1 MESIMSITVVKFG
14 GTSMADA
21 KSITQ
26 VANIINQ
33 DKKRRYVVVSAPG
46 KRFSQDI
53 KVTDMLYACYHDLQ
67 INGECKA
74 TFDKIRER
82 FKGIVADLKLDLD
95 IDSYLDQ
102 VESDMIKYNSAEF
115 CASRGEY
122 LSGVV
127 VAKKLG
133 FEFIDAKDVMV
144 FNENGD
150 FEPEITNEKVKKVLS
165 KVEKAVIPGF
175 YGGDE
180 NGIVHTFSRGG
191 SDVSGAVIA
200 RAVDAQLY
208 ENWTDVNGFMSAD
221 PRIVQNPKPI
231 EKLSYRELRE
241 LAYMGANVLHPESIF
256 PVRVSNIPI
265 NIRNTFCPEASG
277 TMIVSELSEK
287 DMENRIITG
296 IAGKK
301 GYSIVYIEKSM
312 MNSELGFVCKVLKVL
327 EYYNISFE
335 HLPTGIDT
343 MSIVIADT
351 ELAGKEEVVIER
363 IKKVVNPDHIEIKSG
378 ISLVATVGH
387 GMSYKPGTASALCGA
402 LAKANVNIRM
412 IDQGSSEMN
421 IIVGV
426 STSDYEKA
434 INAIYN
440 AFQNM

>member
-1 MESIMSITVVKFG
+1 MSVTVVKFG

-21 KSITQ
+21 KSINQ
-26 VANIINQ
+26 VADIVKQ

-46 KRFSQDI
+46 KRFSQDHKI
-53 KVTDMLYACYHDLQ
+53 TDMLYACYHDLQ

-82 FKGIVADLKLDLD
+82 FKGIVSDLGLD
-95 IDSYLDQ
+95 IDIDAYLNQ
-102 VESDMIKYNSAEF
+102 VESDMFKYNSAEF

-122 LSGVV
+122 LS
-127 VAKKLG
+127 AIITAAKLG
-133 FEFIDAKDVMV
+133 YKFIDAKDIMV

-150 FEPEITNEKVKKVLS
+150 FEPEITNEKVKQVLS
-165 KVEKAVIPGF
+165 KVERAVIPGF

-180 NGIVHTFSRGG
+180 SGLVHTFSRGG

-200 RAVDAQLY
+200 RAVGATMY
-208 ENWTDVNGFMSAD
+208 ENWTDVNGFMTAD
-221 PRIVQNPKPI
+221 PRIVSNPKPI

-256 PVRVSNIPI
+256 PVRVGNIPI
-265 NIRNTFCPEASG
+265 NIRNTFCPEAKG
-277 TMIVSELSEK
+277 TMIVPELEEK
-287 DMENRIITG
+287 DMNNRVITG

-312 MNSELGFVCKVLKVL
+312 MNSELGFVRKVLAVL

-343 MSIVIADT
+343 MSIVIADS

-363 IKKVVNPDHIEIKSG
+363 IKKVVNPDHIEIKSN

-387 GMSYKPGTASALCGA
+387 GMSYKPGTASTLCGA
-402 LAKANVNIRM
+402 LAKENINIRM

-421 IIVGV
+421 IIVGI

-440 AFQNM
+440 AFQK

>member
-1 MESIMSITVVKFG
+1 MSVTVVKFG

-21 KSITQ
+21 KSINQ
-26 VANIINQ
+26 VADIVKQ

-46 KRFSQDI
+46 KRFSQDHKI
-53 KVTDMLYACYHDLQ
+53 TDMLYACYHDLQ

-82 FKGIVADLKLDLD
+82 FKGIVSDLELD
-95 IDSYLDQ
+95 IDIDAYLNQ
-102 VESDMIKYNSAEF
+102 VESDMLKYNSAEF

-122 LSGVV
+122 LS
-127 VAKKLG
+127 AIITAAKLG
-133 FEFIDAKDVMV
+133 YKFIDAKDIMV

-150 FEPEITNEKVKKVLS
+150 FEPEITNEKVKQVLS
-165 KVEKAVIPGF
+165 KVERAVIPGF

-180 NGIVHTFSRGG
+180 SGLVHTFSRGG

-200 RAVDAQLY
+200 RAVGATLY
-208 ENWTDVNGFMSAD
+208 ENWTDVNGFMTAD
-221 PRIVQNPKPI
+221 PRIVSNPKPI
-231 EKLSYRELRE
+231 EKLSYKELRE

-256 PVRVSNIPI
+256 PVRVGNIPI
-265 NIRNTFCPEASG
+265 NIRNTFCPEAKG
-277 TMIVSELSEK
+277 TMIVPELEEK
-287 DMENRIITG
+287 DMNNRVITG

-312 MNSELGFVCKVLKVL
+312 MNSELGFVRKVLAVL

-343 MSIVIADT
+343 MSIVIADS

-363 IKKVVNPDHIEIKSG
+363 IKKVVNPDHIEIKSN
-378 ISLVATVGH
+378 ISFVATVCP
-387 GMSYKPGTASALCGA
+387 GMSYKPGTASTLCGA
-402 LAKANVNIRM
+402 LAKENINIRM

-421 IIVGV
+421 IIVGI

-440 AFQNM
+440 AFQK

>member
-1 MESIMSITVVKFG
+1 MSVTVVKFG

-21 KSITQ
+21 KSINQ
-26 VANIINQ
+26 VADIVKQ

-46 KRFSQDI
+46 KRFSQDHKI
-53 KVTDMLYACYHDLQ
+53 TDMLYACYHDLQ

-82 FKGIVADLKLDLD
+82 FKGIVSDLELD
-95 IDSYLDQ
+95 IDIDAYLNH
-102 VESDMIKYNSAEF
+102 VESDMLKYNSAEF

-122 LSGVV
+122 LS
-127 VAKKLG
+127 AIITAAKLG
-133 FEFIDAKDVMV
+133 YKFIDAKDIMV

-150 FEPEITNEKVKKVLS
+150 FEPEITNEKVKQVLS
-165 KVEKAVIPGF
+165 KVERAVIPGF

-180 NGIVHTFSRGG
+180 SGLVHTFSRGG

-200 RAVDAQLY
+200 RAVGATLY
-208 ENWTDVNGFMSAD
+208 ENWTDVNGFMTAD
-221 PRIVQNPKPI
+221 PRIVSNPKPI
-231 EKLSYRELRE
+231 EKLSYKELRE

-256 PVRVSNIPI
+256 PVRVGNIPI
-265 NIRNTFCPEASG
+265 NIRNTFCPEAKG
-277 TMIVSELSEK
+277 TMIVPELEEK
-287 DMENRIITG
+287 DMNNRVITG

-312 MNSELGFVCKVLKVL
+312 MNSELGFVRKVLAVL

-343 MSIVIADT
+343 MSIVIADS

-363 IKKVVNPDHIEIKSG
+363 IKKVVNPDHIEIKSN

-387 GMSYKPGTASALCGA
+387 GMSYKPGTASTLCGA
-402 LAKANVNIRM
+402 LAKENINIRM

-421 IIVGV
+421 IIVGI

-440 AFQNM
+440 AFQK

>member
-1 MESIMSITVVKFG
+1 MSITVAKFG

-21 KSITQ
+21 KAITK
-26 VANIINQ
+26 VAEIIKQ
-33 DKKRRYVVVSAPG
+33 DKKRRYIVVSAPG
-46 KRFSQDI
+46 KRFSQDH

-67 INGECKA
+67 INGECKD
-74 TFDKIRER
+74 TFEKIRDR
-82 FKGIVADLKLDLD
+82 FKGIVNDLAIDLD
-95 IDSYLDQ
+95 IDGYLDK
-102 VESDMIKYNSAEF
+102 VEEEMYKYDSAEF

-122 LSGVV
+122 LSAVIM
-127 VAKKLG
+127 AKVLG
-133 FEFIDAKDVMV
+133 YTFVDAKDIMV

-150 FEPEITNEKVKKVLS
+150 FEAELTNEKVKNALANI
-165 KVEKAVIPGF
+165 ERAVVPGF

-180 NGIVHTFSRGG
+180 AGIVRTFSRGG

-200 RAVDAQLY
+200 RAVGASLY

-221 PRIVQNPKPI
+221 PRIVSNPRPI
-231 EKLSYRELRE
+231 STLSYRELRE

-256 PVRVSNIPI
+256 PVRISKIPI
-265 NIRNTFCPEASG
+265 NIRNTFCPSADG
-277 TMIVSELSEK
+277 TMIVAELDEQELNK
-287 DMENRIITG
+287 RVITG

-312 MNSELGFVCKVLKVL
+312 MNSELGFVRKVLAVL

-343 MSIVIADT
+343 MSIVIADS
-351 ELAGKEEVVIER
+351 ELAGKEDVVVER

-387 GMSYKPGTASALCGA
+387 GMSFKPGSAATLVGA
-402 LAKANVNIRM
+402 LAKEKINIRM

-426 STSDYEKA
+426 ASSDYKKA
-434 INAIYN
+434 INAIYQ
-440 AFQNM
+440 AFQK

>member
-1 MESIMSITVVKFG
+1 MSITVAKFG

-21 KSITQ
+21 KAITK
-26 VANIINQ
+26 VAEIIKQ

-46 KRFSQDI
+46 KRFSQDH

-67 INGECKA
+67 INGECKD

-82 FKGIVADLKLDLD
+82 FKGIVDDLAIDLD
-95 IDSYLDQ
+95 IDSYLDK
-102 VESDMIKYNSAEF
+102 VEEEMYKYDSAEF

-122 LSGVV
+122 LSAVIM
-127 VAKKLG
+127 AKVLG
-133 FEFIDAKDVMV
+133 YTFVDAKDIMV
-144 FNENGD
+144 FNDNGD
-150 FEPEITNEKVKKVLS
+150 FEAELTNEKVKSALAGI
-165 KVEKAVIPGF
+165 ERAVIPGF

-180 NGIVHTFSRGG
+180 AGIVRTFSRGG

-200 RAVDAQLY
+200 RAVGASLY

-221 PRIVQNPKPI
+221 PRIVNNPKPI
-231 EKLSYRELRE
+231 ATLSYKELRE

-256 PVRVSNIPI
+256 PVRISKIPI
-265 NIRNTFCPEASG
+265 NIRNTFCPTADG
-277 TMIVSELSEK
+277 TMIVAELSEEELGK
-287 DMENRIITG
+287 RVITG

-312 MNSELGFVCKVLKVL
+312 MNSELGFVRKVLAVL

-343 MSIVIADT
+343 MSIIIADS
-351 ELAGKEEVVIER
+351 ELAGKEDVVVER

-378 ISLVATVGH
+378 ISLIATVGH
-387 GMSYKPGTASALCGA
+387 GMSFKPGSASTLIGA
-402 LAKANVNIRM
+402 LAKEKINIRM

-421 IIVGV
+421 IIVGIA
-426 STSDYEKA
+426 SSDYERA
-434 INAIYN
+434 INAIYH
-440 AFQNM
+440 AFQK